1 MINYPNIHRY
11 RMRHAWENWIFLGL
25 AALGLIAQCAL
36 PMAPDG
42 GPRDVDPPVIVKANV
57 PYGSTQMHGQSMQW
71 TFDEFVKLHQA
82 SQQIIC
88 SPPLPESVTYELKGK
103 TLSIAWKGDLMPES
117 TYNMQWGSAVKDLH
131 EGNVLKGFQ
140 WVWST
145 GSNIDSGMIHG
156 QLVDLTGEQLGK
168 DLSLCLYP
176 IDAQDSCLLGPP
188 LYSTR
193 SDDSGRAHF
202 HHVKP
207 GSYQLRAFLDKD
219 GNNRLSEGERSPIAW
234 SVAHTDS
241 SNHSLE
247 LPLTKL
253 PSDSLLSWRQLP
265 ADSSGTLALHVNLPQ
280 VKKGMLRLVKQDGI
294 YREWNLENGV
304 VKDSIGGLPPGQYA
318 LYVVVD
324 INGNGALDA
333 GSYWAREVSDQIL
346 RGPDVEVRAN
356 WHVDHQWVN

>member
-1 MINYPNIHRY
+1 
-11 RMRHAWENWIFLGL
+11 
-25 AALGLIAQCAL
+25 
-36 PMAPDG
+36 
-42 GPRDVDPPVIVKANV
+42 
-57 PYGSTQMHGQSMQW
+57 
-71 TFDEFVKLHQA
+71 
-82 SQQIIC
+82 
-88 SPPLPESVTYELKGK
+88 
-103 TLSIAWKGDLMPES
+103 
-117 TYNMQWGSAVKDLH
+117 
-131 EGNVLKGFQ
+131 
-140 WVWST
+140 
-145 GSNIDSGMIHG
+145 MIHG

-253 PSDSLLSWRQLP
+253 PSDSP
-265 ADSSGTLALHVNLPQ
+265 AELASIACRFQWHTGPACQPASGQ
-280 VKKGMLRLVKQDGI
+280 KG
-294 YREWNLENGV
+294 
-304 VKDSIGGLPPGQYA
+304 
-318 LYVVVD
+318 
-324 INGNGALDA
+324 DA
-333 GSYWAREVSDQIL
+333 QAG
-346 RGPDVEVRAN
+346 
-356 WHVDHQWVN
+356 